1 MTHEASHEN
10 WNIAC
15 EAQVLGSKR
24 ISPDD
29 TDEVRVIDLRISDPA
44 FRYQEGQTI
53 GVLIDANSP
62 FGKYQH
68 HRHYSIANARNP
80 NADEDQ
86 DIQIIV
92 RRCFY
97 LDEVSGEEYPGV
109 ASNFLCD
116 AQPGDSISLTGPY
129 KNVFKM
135 PKDPSSNL
143 LMIGTGTGIA
153 PFRAFVQSIYANQKG
168 WQGQVRLFYGD
179 RNGLDLRYLNQVDQ
193 DLANYYV
200 EDSFKAFQAV
210 GNGYIA
216 DETDALSQTLKTNL
230 DEAWELLSQPN
241 THVFLAGTH
250 KANKALQKTLAERAG
265 SEDNWMRMKQQMQDE
280 GRWSEL
286 LYN

>member
-1 MTHEASHEN
+1 MTLEASQES

-24 ISPDD
+24 ISPED
-29 TDEVRVIDLRISDPA
+29 TDEVRVIDLCIRDSA

-53 GVLIDANSP
+53 GVLIDANSA

-80 NADEDQ
+80 SADEDVN
-86 DIQIIV
+86 IQIIV

-116 AQPGDSISLTGPY
+116 VQPGDSITLTGPY

-135 PKDPSSNL
+135 PKDPSSNM

-153 PFRAFVQSIYANQKG
+153 PFRAFVQSIYTNQKG

-210 GNGYIA
+210 TDGYVA
-216 DETDALSQTLKTNL
+216 DETDALGQTLKTNL

-250 KANKALQKTLAERAG
+250 KANKTLQKTLAERAG
-265 SEDNWMRMKQQMQDE
+265 SEDSWNRMRQKMQEE